1 MNESTCDRI
10 SILYTIKCFKLA
22 PVFLI
27 GLVKFMQTDCF
38 WFLVDFIFGQKSL
51 GFHCV
56 LVERLTLVITRVSL
70 HGRINLN
77 F

>member
-1 MNESTCDRI
+1 MVQLVTLIHTQSI
-10 SILYTIKCFKLA
+10 SEFMGLSLLINSLVTTREAFKKYTIER
-22 PVFLI
+22 P
-27 GLVKFMQTDCF
+27 TD
-38 WFLVDFIFGQKSL
+38 L
-51 GFHCV
+51 GFNCV

>member
-1 MNESTCDRI
+1 MSPLVI
-10 SILYTIKCFKLA
+10 AFQYFTIKCFKPA

-51 GFHCV
+51 KY
-56 LVERLTLVITRVSL
+56 ISL
-70 HGRINLN
+70 KKLHSRGQVQSPIPKSLKVK
-77 F
+77 